1 MHKTIHTRY
10 VIEYGHV
17 YLKNLVEGEY
27 EEDVRPDSL
36 HSANLNH
43 VERLTNLLEDRN
55 VGYDMVVTIDDT
67 SMAFKGDFGSPAFVA
82 ARNDYAQEYVD
93 RLPVTP
99 DGYYF
104 ESGFGSLLWKLFE
117 MLPEIET
124 DGELGQPDAWGL
136 FHNPSKNATYL
147 YGEHERGESKPDLK
161 IVDNADDASKV
172 TPYTCAAY
180 DTAMSLSKFG
190 LIGGPAEFKPYPH
203 AISLHDA
210 SFYRSRPFRDSQ
222 LFQQILVDHDI
233 VPIDTANPPRHLEV
247 GPQDPFARIRSFVED
262 TVSADFGLPDHRRP
276 EPWW

>member
-1 MHKTIHTRY
+1 M
-10 VIEYGHV
+10 
-17 YLKNLVEGEY
+17 
-27 EEDVRPDSL
+27 
-36 HSANLNH
+36 
-43 VERLTNLLEDRN
+43 
-55 VGYDMVVTIDDT
+55 
-67 SMAFKGDFGSPAFVA
+67 
-82 ARNDYAQEYVD
+82 
-93 RLPVTP
+93 TP

-180 DTAMSLSKFG
+180 DTAMSFSKFG

-233 VPIDTANPPRHLEV
+233 VPIDTANPPDTSKSAPE
-247 GPQDPFARIRSFVED
+247 IRSPASDRSSKTPSPPTSDRPTTGGRNRGGDPWTKD
-262 TVSADFGLPDHRRP
+262 TNLQLHNPRRQVSR
-276 EPWW
+276 